1 MADLHCSRACHDQA
15 NSWDVGNRGA
25 SGPGQ
30 HVGGRAGIMLR
41 EGPYIGSVSE
51 EVLISEG
58 VQTATADDP
67 VCAQSP

>member
-25 SGPGQ
+25 SDPGR
-30 HVGGRAGIMLR
+30 HVGGTARIMLM
-41 EGPYIGSVSE
+41 ESTYIGMVSG

>member
-25 SGPGQ
+25 SGPGR
-30 HVGGRAGIMLR
+30 HAGGRAGVMLMKDSS
-41 EGPYIGSVSE
+41 IGSVSG

-58 VQTATADDP
+58 DQTARADDP